1 MNCGTRLVKRRAHQR
16 SSECIA
22 KPSAEEKVAMKIINT
37 KMIVSFAGLLLVA
50 PFFAVA
56 LIVGARAVSL
66 SQGTQDDLL
75 LVALAVGGALASIV
89 NGMGRRTV
97 REKHAGRKRVKATRN
112 AGTRGTS
119 MIHLGY

>member
-1 MNCGTRLVKRRAHQR
+1 
-16 SSECIA
+16 
-22 KPSAEEKVAMKIINT
+22 MKTVTT

-75 LVALAVGGALASIV
+75 LVALAIGGAVASIV
-89 NGMGRRTV
+89 NGMGRRTE
-97 REKHAGRKRVKATRN
+97 REKSASSKRVEATSN
-112 AGTRGTS
+112 AGTRRTS

>member
-1 MNCGTRLVKRRAHQR
+1 
-16 SSECIA
+16 
-22 KPSAEEKVAMKIINT
+22 MKIVTT

-89 NGMGRRTV
+89 NGMGRRTAQ
-97 REKHAGRKRVKATRN
+97 EKGTGSQHVEATNN

-119 MIHLGY
+119 LMHLGY